1 MPFRDWQL
9 RLQDIVESI
18 DEILEWTANMTF
30 EDFSSNRVTLKAV
43 LYNLGIIGEA
53 SRNIPSDIQLR
64 YSQIPWRL
72 MGDMRNV
79 IFHEY
84 FQVKLA
90 IAWRTIQ
97 NNLTPL
103 HSQLQDVLENESE
116 N

>member
-9 RLQDIVESI
+9 RLQDIIESI

-64 YSQIPWRL
+64 YSQITWRL
-72 MGDMRNV
+72 IV
-79 IFHEY
+79 QLFIFLKNIPIV
-84 FQVKLA
+84 FNFSKFVFFFFK
-90 IAWRTIQ
+90 R
-97 NNLTPL
+97 
-103 HSQLQDVLENESE
+103 V
-116 N
+116 

>member
-9 RLQDIVESI
+9 RLQDIIESI

-72 MGDMRNV
+72 IV
-79 IFHEY
+79 QLFIFLKNIPIV
-84 FQVKLA
+84 FNFSKFVFFFFK
-90 IAWRTIQ
+90 R
-97 NNLTPL
+97 
-103 HSQLQDVLENESE
+103 V
-116 N
+116 

>member
-9 RLQDIVESI
+9 RLQDIIESI

-53 SRNIPSDIQLR
+53 SRNIPSEIQLR

-72 MGDMRNV
+72 IV
-79 IFHEY
+79 QLFIFLKNIPIV
-84 FQVKLA
+84 FNFSKFVFFFFK
-90 IAWRTIQ
+90 R
-97 NNLTPL
+97 
-103 HSQLQDVLENESE
+103 V
-116 N
+116 